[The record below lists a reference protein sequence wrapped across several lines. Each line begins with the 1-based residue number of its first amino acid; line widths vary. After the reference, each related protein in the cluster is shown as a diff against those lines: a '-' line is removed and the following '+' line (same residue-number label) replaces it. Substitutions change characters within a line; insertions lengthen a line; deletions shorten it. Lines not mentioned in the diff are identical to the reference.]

1 MDLTWSDAERAFQ
14 LEARSWLAA
23 NVPREPLPSGDTAE
37 GFALHRAWE
46 KKLFDA
52 RWSAVSW
59 PEAYG
64 GRGASVFEWLL
75 FEEEYWRSG
84 APQRIAQNGI
94 FLLAPTL
101 FEIGTEEQKERIL
114 PRMAAG
120 LDVWA
125 QGWSE
130 PNAGSDLASLASRG
144 ERDEARRHVRAEGE
158 AWSTPGGGWRLT
170 GQKTWCSRGAFCDWM
185 FGLFRTDPKSE
196 RHRGLTYF
204 LVPLR
209 APGVTVRPVARLDGD
224 PGFAEVF
231 LDDVFVPDRDV
242 LGGVNKGWEVAMATT
257 SSERGL
263 TLRSPGRF
271 LHTAERLVSL
281 FREREGDPIL
291 RDQVT
296 QAWIDAECYRLY
308 TLQTATRL
316 ADGKPIGP
324 ESSLNKIFWSEMDVR
339 MHEIALRLLGPDA
352 EIDGPWMKGFEF
364 ALAGPIYAGTNE
376 IQRNVVAERVL
387 GLPRR

>member
-1 MDLTWSDAERAFQ
+1 VDLTWSPSELAFQ
-14 LEARSWLAA
+14 KEARAWLEAHAPKA
-23 NVPREPLPSGDTAE
+23 PLPSGDTAE

-46 KKLFDA
+46 EKLFDA
-52 RWSAVSW
+52 RWSVVAW
-59 PEAYG
+59 PREYG
-64 GRGASVFEWLL
+64 GRDASVFEWLL
-75 FEEEYWRSG
+75 FEEEYWRAG

-101 FEIGTEEQKERIL
+101 FEFGTDEQKRRIL

-120 LDVWA
+120 LDLWA

-130 PNAGSDLASLASRG
+130 PNAGSDLASLTSRAA
-144 ERDEARRHVRAEGE
+144 RDDVR
-158 AWSTPGGGWRLT
+158 GGFRLT
-170 GQKTWCSRGAFCDWM
+170 GQKTWCTRGAFCDWM
-185 FGLFRTDPKSE
+185 FGLFRTDPNGE
-196 RHRGLTYF
+196 RHRGLTYL

-224 PGFAEVF
+224 AGFAEVF

-242 LGGVNKGWEVAMATT
+242 LGEVNKGWEVAMATT

-263 TLRSPGRF
+263 SLRSPGRF
-271 LHTAERLVSL
+271 LATAERLVSL
-281 FREREGDPIL
+281 VRERGGDARA
-291 RDQVT
+291 RDDVA

-308 TLQTATRL
+308 TLQTATRH
-316 ADGKPIGP
+316 AAGKPVGA
-324 ESSLNKIFWSEMDVR
+324 ESSMNKIFWSEMDVA
-339 MHEIALRLLGPDA
+339 MHETALRLLGPEA
-352 EIDGPWMKGFEF
+352 ELAPEAPSATDLGAWMKGFQF

>member
-1 MDLTWSDAERAFQ
+1 MNLTWSESEEAFR
-14 LEARSWLAA
+14 LEARRWLEA
-23 NVPREPLPSGDTAE
+23 NVPGEPLPSGDTAE

-46 KKLFDA
+46 KKLFEA
-52 RWSAVSW
+52 KWSVVSW
-59 PEAYG
+59 PRAYG
-64 GRGASVFEWLL
+64 GREASVFEWLL
-75 FEEEYWRSG
+75 FEEEYWRAE

-101 FEIGTEEQKERIL
+101 FEFGTAEQRERIL
-114 PRMAAG
+114 PQMAAG

-130 PNAGSDLASLASRG
+130 PNAGSDLASLTSRAV
-144 ERDEARRHVRAEGE
+144 RDDAR
-158 AWSTPGGGWRLT
+158 GGWRLS
-170 GQKTWCSRGAFCDWM
+170 GQKTWCTRGAFCDWM
-185 FGLFRTDPKSE
+185 FGLFRTDPAGE
-196 RHRGLTYF
+196 RHRGMTYF

-209 APGVTVRPVARLDGD
+209 APGMTVRPVARLDGD
-224 PGFAEVF
+224 AGFAEVF

-271 LHTAERLVSL
+271 LATAARLVDL
-281 FREREGDPIL
+281 FRERSGDEQL
-291 RDQVT
+291 RSQVT

-308 TLQTATRL
+308 TLQTVTRL
-316 ADGKPIGP
+316 GDGEAIGP
-324 ESSLNKIFWSEMDVR
+324 ESSLNKIFWSEMDVA
-339 MHEIALRLLGPDA
+339 MHETALRLLGPEA
-352 EIDGPWMKGFEF
+352 ELDGAWMKGFQF